1 MAVTNERTDTADMK
15 NIYVAA
21 CAPDGGVY
29 LCDFENEKLSVRE
42 FYPFDSPMFLAKSG
56 DKMYIELRKT
66 DGENSGILECNI
78 APDGTLSN
86 FGAPVSTKGIV
97 ACHLCVHDS
106 DVYCVNYLS
115 GSVSRIRNGVCDKL
129 DVHTGHGPHPTRQE
143 AAHTHYINVTPDG
156 KYLVSTDLGLDT
168 VYIYDFD
175 LGVHSTAKVPDGHGC
190 RHVVFNHEGTRM
202 YCVNELAST
211 VTVFIYSDG
220 TLVPL
225 GTYPALPPD
234 YDGVSTAAA
243 IRISDD
249 GKYLYVSNRGHD
261 SITCFEI
268 TDSDTLEIRSYTP
281 CGGKRPRD
289 FDIKD
294 GYLFSTNEET
304 NDVTV
309 FRCEGPKLTLLDTK
323 IDAEGALCVIFG

>member
-1 MAVTNERTDTADMK
+1 MK
-15 NIYVAA
+15 NIYIAA
-21 CAPDGGVY
+21 CAEDGGVY
-29 LCDFENEKLSVRE
+29 LCDFENEKLTVRE
-42 FYPFDSPMFLAKSG
+42 FYKFASPMFLAKSG
-56 DKMYIELRKT
+56 SKMYIELRKT
-66 DGENSGILECNI
+66 DGENSGILECDI
-78 APDGTLSN
+78 AEDGTLSN
-86 FGAPVSTKGIV
+86 FGIPVSTKGVV

-106 DVYCVNYLS
+106 DIYCVNYVS
-115 GSVSRIRNGVCDKL
+115 GSVARIRNGVCDRL
-129 DVHTGHGPHPTRQE
+129 DVHTGKGPHPTRQDK
-143 AAHTHYINVTPDG
+143 AHTHYINVTPDG

-168 VYIYDFD
+168 VFVYDFD
-175 LGVHSTAKVPDGHGC
+175 LNVHSKAKVPDGHGA
-190 RHVVFNHEGTRM
+190 RHLVFNHEGNRM
-202 YCVNELAST
+202 YCVNELTST

-220 TLVPL
+220 TLEPL

-234 YDGVSTAAA
+234 FDGVSTAAA

-249 GKYLYVSNRGHD
+249 GRYIYVSNRGHD

-268 TDSDTLEIRSYTP
+268 MPSDVLEVRSYTP

-309 FRCEGPKLTLLDTK
+309 FRCEGAKLTKLDTK
-323 IDAEGALCVIFG
+323 IDAKGALCVIFG